1 VEEIVEPAVNTI
13 QKMLLNASSNG
24 AVAATAA
31 VSDSQTD
38 GTMAPMMTGGGRRKF
53 SRGTPRSSPSSC
65 HFLVEVQAFISREEL
80 EEEWN
85 SEPEISKANSNSPGV
100 LASAADMG
108 TEHNFLILG

>member
-1 VEEIVEPAVNTI
+1 
-13 QKMLLNASSNG
+13 
-24 AVAATAA
+24 
-31 VSDSQTD
+31 
-38 GTMAPMMTGGGRRKF
+38 MTGGGRRKF

-85 SEPEISKANSNSPGV
+85 SEPQILKPNSNTTIT
-100 LASAADMG
+100 AEMG